1 MEPHADEAAAGEDGR
16 ASPGTGLEDLLRL
29 VRPADLGGFQADVRA
44 GECVVAGP
52 MRRMGLDGNG
62 GGGEGQEE
70 DGEVA
75 RLPERPGEADCG
87 YYLRTGSCGFGER
100 CRYNHPRDRGGT
112 EFGGGAKNGA
122 ASDFPERLGQPVCEY
137 YLKTGTCK
145 FGSNCKYHHPK
156 QDGSVQSVVLNN
168 SGFPLRPGEKE
179 CSYYMKTGQCKFGS
193 TCKFHHPEFGGA
205 PVTPGI
211 YPPLQPASAPSP
223 HAYASLANWQ
233 MGRSP
238 VVPGSY
244 IPGSYTPMMLSSG
257 MVPLQGWS
265 PYPASVNPVA
275 SGGTQQTVQ
284 AGPLYGIGNHGS
296 STTIAYGSPYM
307 SYSPSAGQSSNNQQ
321 EHVFPERPGQPECQY
336 YMRTGHCKFGATC
349 KYNHPRD
356 LSAPKSNYV
365 FSPLCLPLRPGA
377 PPCAYYAQN
386 GYCRYGVACKYDHPM
401 GTLGYSS
408 SALPLSEMPIAPYP
422 LGFPIAAL
430 APSSS
435 SPDLRP
441 DYISPKDPSVNQVAS
456 PVAAPDP
463 VGVILPKGGFPP
475 DTIMRAQTST
485 TNGGSSSPGG
495 GR

>member
-1 MEPHADEAAAGEDGR
+1 MEPHAEEAAGGEGGR
-16 ASPGTGLEDLLRL
+16 ASPGAGLE
-29 VRPADLGGFQADVRA
+29 
-44 GECVVAGP
+44 GP
-52 MRRMGLDGNG
+52 MWRLGLDGAN
-62 GGGEGQEE
+62 GGGEGEE
-70 DGEVA
+70 AA

-87 YYLRTGSCGFGER
+87 YYLRTGACGFGER

-137 YLKTGTCK
+137 YLKTGSCK

-168 SGFPLRPGEKE
+168 NGFPLRPGEKE
-179 CSYYMKTGQCKFGS
+179 CSYYMKTGHCKFGP
-193 TCKFHHPEFGGA
+193 TCKFHHPEFGGV
-205 PVTPGI
+205 PVIPGI
-211 YPPLQPASAPSP
+211 YPPLQSASVPSP
-223 HAYASLANWQ
+223 HTYAPLANWQ

-275 SGGTQQTVQ
+275 SAGAQQTVQ
-284 AGPLYGIGNHGS
+284 AGPLYGIGHHGS
-296 STTIAYGSPYM
+296 SATIAYGGPYM
-307 SYSPSAGQSSNNQQ
+307 PYSPSNGQSSNNQQ
-321 EHVFPERPGQPECQY
+321 EHGFPERPGQPECQY
-336 YMRTGHCKFGATC
+336 YMRTGDCKFGATC
-349 KYNHPRD
+349 KYHHPRD
-356 LSAPKSNYV
+356 WSAPKSNYM
-365 FSPLCLPLRPGA
+365 FSSLCLPLRPVSSLNMGA
-377 PPCAYYAQN
+377 QPCAYFAQN

-408 SALPLSEMPIAPYP
+408 SALPLSDISIAPYP
-422 LGFPIAAL
+422 LGFPVATL

-441 DYISPKDPSVNQVAS
+441 EYISTKDPSVNQVVS
-456 PVAAPDP
+456 PVATPEP
-463 VGVILPKGGFPP
+463 VGAILPKGVFPP

-485 TNGGSSSPGG
+485 AGGSSSSPGG
-495 GR
+495 GH